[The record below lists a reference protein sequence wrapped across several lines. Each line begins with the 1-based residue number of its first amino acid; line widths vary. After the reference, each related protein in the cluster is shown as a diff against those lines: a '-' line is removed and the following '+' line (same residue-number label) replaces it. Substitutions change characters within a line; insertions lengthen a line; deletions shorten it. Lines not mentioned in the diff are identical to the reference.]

1 MSSTTEKLAEC
12 KSITTLALVA
22 VQRRGQRVFD
32 VAGLAPTWHEQ
43 LTHHGAAVQTQ
54 RDEKADPAV
63 AGKWPD
69 ECGDLPGP
77 PSTSGV

>member
-1 MSSTTEKLAEC
+1 MQIDYHLGARGSA
-12 KSITTLALVA
+12 APRAARVR
-22 VQRRGQRVFD
+22 RRG
-32 VAGLAPTWHEQ
+32 APPTWHEQ

-77 PSTSGV
+77 RSTSGV